1 MAKEAKKQTKHQRQ
15 WEEIDEYRDLLQAP
29 SRYEEGFTRNTIF
42 GVLFIALIMT
52 PGQMYMSL
60 FAG

>member
-1 MAKEAKKQTKHQRQ
+1 MAKESKKQTKHQRQ

-52 PGQMYMSL
+52 PGQM
-60 FAG
+60 